1 MGKLR
6 SILSWIKD
14 RIKAKDIF
22 NHKICLTH
30 NGSDRYSSFVGG
42 CSFILVVIFLA
53 IYGGLLFMSMFRRRE
68 VTANV
73 NVFKGDLKDNGAYGY
88 TSKAGSLAEGIKLTD
103 GPYIAVNF
111 TPSISSYLFGSD
123 GSDLVPASE
132 AFNVSA
138 YYENIDLDTSGAGS
152 ASTTTLNFET
162 CNEDNFP
169 NIFKLGNTINHY
181 KCLNLKGLELQGDS
195 LNTKRKVIRFQVD
208 INANKNGIEID
219 VRDHDTLNKYIYGAR
234 LMLIIDNKF
243 FDFKNIEEPVQ
254 NYFQYET
261 FDIPDSFHKVR
272 VDLKVRKN
280 TFTKR
285 DGFFPWSVEEEGEFH
300 SIEKTSDTIM
310 SNVAPIPADWDI
322 ETFGILSGTISL
334 DYEQTFYERRVTDLL
349 EVTGQLGGI
358 FELYEII
365 GGFIIGWI
373 SSRALNNEIYENLE
387 KAEKVYKS
395 QVTILEELKKKA
407 QEEQSS
413 SEQELRDSNSEE
425 DSSPEDEKQCE
436 GGKERMNFQA
446 KESAKCK
453 LFKNLIFMLI
463 KQSNQ
468 MIRQGVCLHR
478 SWAAWVCINRL
489 LNSYNYALDSTNLS
503 FSIRELKNKVDYLLS
518 KDNDYQEAMKKDPP
532 NTINKPSLQ
541 NPPPHK
547 TPPLFPSSTP
557 HSSSS
562 PLNILSQYKASLRP
576 PPRSQLRNIQN
587 RVKKDGLRSPS
598 VYAVEQ
604 SPISKEI

>member
-1 MGKLR
+1 
-6 SILSWIKD
+6 
-14 RIKAKDIF
+14 
-22 NHKICLTH
+22 
-30 NGSDRYSSFVGG
+30 
-42 CSFILVVIFLA
+42 
-53 IYGGLLFMSMFRRRE
+53 MSMFRRRE

-123 GSDLVPASE
+123 GSNLVPASE
-132 AFNVSA
+132 AFNISA

-152 ASTTTLNFET
+152 SSTTTLNFET

-169 NIFKLGNTINHY
+169 NIFKLGDTINHY

-195 LNTKRKVIRFQVD
+195 LNMKRKVIRFQVD

-272 VDLKVRKN
+272 VDLKARKN

-322 ETFGILSGTISL
+322 ETLGILSGTISL

-395 QVTILEELKKKA
+395 QVAILEELKKKA

-413 SEQELRDSNSEE
+413 SEQEFRDSNSEE

-436 GGKERMNFQA
+436 GGKERINSQVQESDKY
-446 KESAKCK
+446 KEYD
-453 LFKNLIFMLI
+453 
-463 KQSNQ
+463 
-468 MIRQGVCLHR
+468 
-478 SWAAWVCINRL
+478 CIEVGLPGSEYKRL

-541 NPPPHK
+541 NPLLHK

-562 PLNILSQYKASLRP
+562 PLNIISQYKASLRP
-576 PPRSQLRNIQN
+576 PPRSQLRNVQN
-587 RVKKDGLRSPS
+587 RVKKVGLRRPS

-604 SPISKEI
+604 NPIFKEI